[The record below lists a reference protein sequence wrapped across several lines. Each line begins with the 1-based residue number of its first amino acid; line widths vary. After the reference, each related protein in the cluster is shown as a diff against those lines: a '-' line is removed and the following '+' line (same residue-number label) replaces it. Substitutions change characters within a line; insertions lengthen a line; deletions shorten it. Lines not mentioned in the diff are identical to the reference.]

1 MRATHV
7 QSAANRLSLSFITMK
22 ILFLSVSILAA
33 ILLAGCQTLGASSVP
48 RDRMGYAA
56 AIGDS
61 WKEQMLLNIVKLRY
75 LDTPVYLDVASV
87 ISSYSL
93 ESNVGIG
100 ANVYPR
106 NIDVNNLGLSAA
118 GRYSESPTISYIPLT
133 GERLVKSMLRPIPP
147 ETVFTTIGGGGR
159 ADFILRAVVQAIGGI
174 YNVSTSPSRAR
185 RNDPR
190 FIRVAEALRRIEE
203 AGALGVRIETHGEQT
218 LSFLLFRRGVDEDT
232 DADIAALKEL
242 LGLDPKLDSYR
253 LVFGAARSHSD
264 EIAVLT
270 RSMQGVMGELAGGVE
285 VPEQDMRE
293 GRATSRLSID
303 GNAGTEP
310 LMRIS
315 SGGERPAD
323 AYAAVSYR
331 NRWFWIDDRDL
342 NSKRTFR
349 FLMMF
354 ASLAE
359 TGGLPQT
366 PILTIP
372 SR

>member
-1 MRATHV
+1 
-7 QSAANRLSLSFITMK
+7 
-22 ILFLSVSILAA
+22 
-33 ILLAGCQTLGASSVP
+33 LLAGCQTLGSGSVT

-75 LDTPVYLDVASV
+75 LDTPVYLDVTSV

-93 ESNVGIG
+93 ESNVGIE
-100 ANVYPR
+100 ANIFPR
-106 NIDVNNLGLSAA
+106 VTEGDKPGLSVA
-118 GRYSESPTISYIPLT
+118 GRYSESPTISYTPLT
-133 GERLVKSMLRPIPP
+133 GERLVKSMLSPIPP
-147 ETVFTTIGGGGR
+147 ETVFTTIAGGGR
-159 ADFILRAVVQAIGGI
+159 ADFILRAVVQSINGI

-185 RNDPR
+185 RNDPN

-203 AGALGVRIETHGEQT
+203 AGALGVRIETHGENT
-218 LSFLLFRRGVDEDT
+218 LSFVLFRRAMDEDT
-232 DADIAALKEL
+232 DADILLVKNL
-242 LGLDPKLDSYR
+242 LGLDPNLDSYR
-253 LVFGAARSHSD
+253 LVFGAAHSHSD

-270 RSMQGVMGELAGGVE
+270 RSMQGVMGELSGGVE
-285 VPEQDMRE
+285 VPEQDLRE
-293 GRATSRLSID
+293 GRATLRSTPD
-303 GNAGTEP
+303 GSVGVDL

-323 AYAAVSYR
+323 AYAAVRYR

-354 ASLAE
+354 TSLAE
-359 TGGLPQT
+359 SGGLPQM

-372 SR
+372 AR

>member
-1 MRATHV
+1 MQKTPK
-7 QSAANRLSLSFITMK
+7 RLLQ
-22 ILFLSVSILAA
+22 VASILTVV
-33 ILLAGCQTLGASSVP
+33 LLAGCQTIGFNSVP

-75 LDTPVYLDVASV
+75 LDTPVYLDVSSV
-87 ISSYSL
+87 ISSYSR
-93 ESNVGIG
+93 ESNVGVAANLFPG
-100 ANVYPR
+100 AMGT
-106 NIDVNNLGLSAA
+106 DSNNFGLTAA
-118 GRYSESPTISYIPLT
+118 GRYSESPTISYTPLT
-133 GERLVKSMLRPIPP
+133 GDRLVKSMLRPIPP
-147 ETVFTTIGGGGR
+147 ETVFSVIGGGGR
-159 ADFILRAVVQAIGGI
+159 ADFILRAVVQAINGI
-174 YNVSTSPSRAR
+174 YNVSPSPSRPR

-218 LSFLLFRRGVDEDT
+218 LSFVLFRRAVDEAA
-232 DADIAALKEL
+232 DADIRLVKKL
-242 LGLDPKLDSYR
+242 LGLDPKPDSFH
-253 LVFGAARSHSD
+253 LVFGAVGSHPD

-270 RSMQGVMGELAGGVE
+270 RSIQGVMGELAGGVE
-285 VPEQDMRE
+285 VPEKDLRE
-293 GRATSRLSID
+293 GRATLHSAPVD
-303 GNAGTEP
+303 EAGGTP
-310 LMRIS
+310 LMHIL
-315 SGGERPAD
+315 SGNKRPAD
-323 AYAAVSYR
+323 AYAAINYR

-359 TGGLPQT
+359 VDSLPQT

-372 SR
+372 TR

>member
-1 MRATHV
+1 MG
-7 QSAANRLSLSFITMK
+7 I
-22 ILFLSVSILAA
+22 FLSSRIMKPILALVA
-33 ILLAGCQTLGASSVP
+33 VSLVAGCQTLGTGSVT

-75 LDTPVYLDVASV
+75 LDTPVYLDISSV

-93 ESNVGIG
+93 ASDVGIA
-100 ANVYPR
+100 ANFFPR
-106 NIDVNNLGLSAA
+106 ATEGNNLGLSAT

-133 GERLVKSMLRPIPP
+133 GDRLVKSMLRPIPP
-147 ETVFTTIGGGGR
+147 ETVFATIGGGGR
-159 ADFILRAVVQAIGGI
+159 ADFILRAVVQAINGI

-203 AGALGVRIETHGEQT
+203 AGALGVRIETHGENT
-218 LSFLLFRRGVDEDT
+218 LSFVLFRRGVDEDT
-232 DADIAALKEL
+232 DADIALVKEL

-253 LVFGAARSHSD
+253 LVFGATRSHPD

-293 GRATSRLSID
+293 GRATSRLSAD
-303 GNAGTEP
+303 GNAGAEP

-342 NSKRTFR
+342 SSKRTFR

-359 TGGLPQT
+359 TGGLPQA

-372 SR
+372 AR